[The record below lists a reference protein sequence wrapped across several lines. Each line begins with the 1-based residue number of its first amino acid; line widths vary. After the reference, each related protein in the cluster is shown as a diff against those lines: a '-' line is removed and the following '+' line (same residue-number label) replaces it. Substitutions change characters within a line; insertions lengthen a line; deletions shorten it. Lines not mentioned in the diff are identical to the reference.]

1 MKTYLY
7 FSDGSGADAS
17 REAGTVCAQDL
28 SSIVPVTAQTTA
40 LFFTRGEGVED
51 REKIVLTHDD
61 VTASTGHRVREI
73 ARAFAQ
79 AANAG
84 PHTSGVIDFVDL
96 DNSVF
101 FGDLSFVTG
110 VDIKLQNAAG

>member
-1 MKTYLY
+1 MKKYLY
-7 FSDGSGADAS
+7 FSDGSGADSS

-28 SSIVPVTAQTTA
+28 CAIIPGSVTTTIMY
-40 LFFTRGEGVED
+40 FGRGDGVED
-51 REKIVLTHDD
+51 REKIEITHDNT
-61 VTASTGHRVREI
+61 TASSGHRVRQI
-73 ARAFAQ
+73 AQAFAQ

-84 PHTSGVIDFVDL
+84 PHTSGVIDFIDL

-110 VDIKLQNAAG
+110 VDIKLQNALG